1 MAWPHRHSNYDAT
14 RSLSDTKTSPKD
26 SMLDTDHTDQ
36 RELTYR
42 VVAMPA
48 DTNAYGDIFG
58 GWLMSQ
64 VDIAGSILAIRAAQ
78 GRVATVA
85 IKEFRFLA
93 PVSVGDLV
101 SCYAEIRHCGKSS
114 INVHV
119 IAEACRQ
126 LDAHRETVVAD
137 ATLVYVALSDD
148 GRPRHL

>member
-1 MAWPHRHSNYDAT
+1 MP
-14 RSLSDTKTSPKD
+14 DTE
-26 SMLDTDHTDQ
+26 HAAQ

-64 VDIAGSILAIRAAQ
+64 VDIAGSVLAIREAQ

-93 PVSVGDLV
+93 PVSVGDLI
-101 SCYAEIRHCGKSS
+101 SCYAEIRHRGRSS

-126 LDAHRETVVAD
+126 LEAHETRVVAD
-137 ATLVYVALSDD
+137 ATLVYVALGGD

>member
-1 MAWPHRHSNYDAT
+1 MK
-14 RSLSDTKTSPKD
+14 SLSDITTLQKSYTP
-26 SMLDTDHTDQ
+26 DTEHAAQ

-64 VDIAGSILAIRAAQ
+64 VDIAGSILAIREAE

-85 IKEFRFLA
+85 VKEFRFLA
-93 PVSVGDLV
+93 PVAVGDLV
-101 SCYAEIRHCGKSS
+101 SCYAEIRRRGQTS
-114 INVHV
+114 ITVHV

-126 LDAHRETVVAD
+126 LEANLVNVVAD
-137 ATLVYVALSDD
+137 ATLVYVALGDD
-148 GRPRHL
+148 GRPRHLSEIP

>member
-1 MAWPHRHSNYDAT
+1 MPGTDA
-14 RSLSDTKTSPKD
+14 PVA
-26 SMLDTDHTDQ
+26 

-64 VDIAGSILAIRAAQ
+64 IDIAGSIVAIRRAA

-85 IKEFRFLA
+85 VKEFRFLA
-93 PVSVGDLV
+93 PVAVGDLV
-101 SCYAEIRHCGKSS
+101 SCYAEIREIGRTS
-114 INVHV
+114 ITVHV

-126 LDAHRETVVAD
+126 LDAHAEHIVAD
-137 ATLVYVALSDD
+137 ATLVYVALDD
-148 GRPRHL
+148 TGCPRPAVTAV

>member
-1 MAWPHRHSNYDAT
+1 MQDTESAT
-14 RSLSDTKTSPKD
+14 G
-26 SMLDTDHTDQ
+26 

-64 VDIAGSILAIRAAQ
+64 VDIAGSILAIREAE

-93 PVSVGDLV
+93 PVAVGDLV
-101 SCYAEIRHCGKSS
+101 SCYTEIRRRGQSS
-114 INVHV
+114 ITVHV

-126 LDAHRETVVAD
+126 LAQHELKVVAD
-137 ATLVYVALSDD
+137 ATLIYVALGDD
-148 GRPRHL
+148 GRPRHLRPLAGT

>member
-1 MAWPHRHSNYDAT
+1 M
-14 RSLSDTKTSPKD
+14 SDTTKSPNN
-26 SMLDTDHTDQ
+26 STPDTEHGSP

-64 VDIAGSILAIRAAQ
+64 VDIAGSILAIREAE

-93 PVSVGDLV
+93 PVSVGDLI
-101 SCYAEIRHCGKSS
+101 SCYAEIRRRGQSS
-114 INVHV
+114 ITVHV
-119 IAEACRQ
+119 VAEACHQ
-126 LDAHRETVVAD
+126 LDAHRETIVAD
-137 ATLVYVALSDD
+137 ATLIYVALGAD
-148 GRPRHL
+148 GRPRHLKQLKQH

>member
-1 MAWPHRHSNYDAT
+1 MQD
-14 RSLSDTKTSPKD
+14 
-26 SMLDTDHTDQ
+26 

-64 VDIAGSILAIRAAQ
+64 IDIAGSILAIRQAE

-85 IKEFRFLA
+85 VKEFRFLA
-93 PVSVGDLV
+93 PVSVGDLL
-101 SCYAEIRHCGKSS
+101 SCYAEIRKTGKSS
-114 INVHV
+114 ITVHV
-119 IAEACRQ
+119 VAEACRQ
-126 LDAHRETVVAD
+126 LEKNVRQIVAD
-137 ATLVYVALSDD
+137 ATIVYVALGDN

>member
-1 MAWPHRHSNYDAT
+1 MQ
-14 RSLSDTKTSPKD
+14 DTESAA
-26 SMLDTDHTDQ
+26 Q

-64 VDIAGSILAIRAAQ
+64 VDIAGSILAIREAE

-93 PVSVGDLV
+93 PVAVGDLV
-101 SCYAEIRHCGKSS
+101 SCYTEIRRRGKSS
-114 INVHV
+114 ITLHV

-126 LDAHRETVVAD
+126 LAAHELKVVAD
-137 ATLVYVALSDD
+137 ATLIYVALGED
-148 GRPRHL
+148 GRPRHLRPSA

>member
-1 MAWPHRHSNYDAT
+1 M
-14 RSLSDTKTSPKD
+14 
-26 SMLDTDHTDQ
+26 
-36 RELTYR
+36 TYR

-64 VDIAGSILAIRAAQ
+64 VDIAGSILAIREAQ

-101 SCYAEIRHCGKSS
+101 SCYAEIRRRGKSS
-114 INVHV
+114 IRVHV
-119 IAEACRQ
+119 VAEACRQ

-137 ATLVYVALSDD
+137 ATLVYVALGED
-148 GRPRHL
+148 GRPRHLSPAS

>member
-1 MAWPHRHSNYDAT
+1 MPGTDA
-14 RSLSDTKTSPKD
+14 PVA
-26 SMLDTDHTDQ
+26 

-64 VDIAGSILAIRAAQ
+64 IDIAGSIVAIRRAA

-85 IKEFRFLA
+85 VKEFRFLA
-93 PVSVGDLV
+93 PVAVGDLV
-101 SCYAEIRHCGKSS
+101 SCYAEIREIGRTS
-114 INVHV
+114 ITVHV

-126 LDAHRETVVAD
+126 LDAHAEHIVAD
-137 ATLVYVALSDD
+137 ATLV
-148 GRPRHL
+148 

>member
-1 MAWPHRHSNYDAT
+1 M
-14 RSLSDTKTSPKD
+14 
-26 SMLDTDHTDQ
+26 
-36 RELTYR
+36 TYR

-64 VDIAGSILAIRAAQ
+64 VDIAGSILAIREAQ

-101 SCYAEIRHCGKSS
+101 SCYAEIRRRGKSS
-114 INVHV
+114 ISVHV
-119 IAEACRQ
+119 VAEACRH
-126 LDAHRETVVAD
+126 LDAHRDTVVAD
-137 ATLVYVALSDD
+137 ATLVYVALGED
-148 GRPRHL
+148 GRPRHLSPAS